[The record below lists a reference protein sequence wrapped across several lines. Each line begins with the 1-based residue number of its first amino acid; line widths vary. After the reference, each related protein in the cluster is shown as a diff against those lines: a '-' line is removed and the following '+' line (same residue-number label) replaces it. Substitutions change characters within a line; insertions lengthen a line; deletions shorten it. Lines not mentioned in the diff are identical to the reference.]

1 MNIQPTIQQFPSKT
15 FMGISVKMSLTDNRT
30 SELWRS
36 AISLKPAVDQLENNN
51 AYSIECYSE
60 DYFNAFT
67 PEKQFEKWAA
77 FLPKENSP
85 IKNPFTT
92 ITIPEGRY
100 AVFHYKGSSANAF
113 ALFSYIFNTWL
124 PDSGYI
130 LDHRPHFAV
139 MGEKYK
145 NNDPSSEEEIWI
157 PIK

>member
-15 FMGISVKMSLTDNRT
+15 FMGISIKMSLTDNLT

-51 AYSIECYSE
+51 AYSIECYPE
-60 DYFNAFT
+60 DYFNTFT
-67 PEKQFEKWAA
+67 PEKKFEKWAA
-77 FLPKENSP
+77 FLPKKDSP
-85 IKNPFTT
+85 IMNPFVR
-92 ITIPEGRY
+92 ITIPKGRY
-100 AVFHYKGSSANAF
+100 AVFHFKGSSANAF

-124 PDSGYI
+124 PTSGYK

-145 NNDPSSEEEIWI
+145 NNDASSEEEIWI